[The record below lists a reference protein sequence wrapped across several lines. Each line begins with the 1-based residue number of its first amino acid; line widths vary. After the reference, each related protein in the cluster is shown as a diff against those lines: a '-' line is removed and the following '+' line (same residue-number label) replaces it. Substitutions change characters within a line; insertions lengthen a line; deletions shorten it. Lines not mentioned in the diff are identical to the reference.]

1 MAEEHDA
8 REVGERIARLLEE
21 LRTQANP
28 YAWQQVDELLRT
40 VLDLYG
46 RGLARVIEIA
56 SGDASAEE
64 MRAKLVA
71 DPLLTS
77 LLVLHGI
84 HPIDTQTRIQR
95 VLDDVR
101 ESLGPGAVAP
111 AFVAL
116 DGDSELRLRLEGKG
130 PRHASTLAAVQAAI
144 ERAIAEAAPEVASI
158 VFESAPFAAETP
170 GPLVQLNGR
179 KRADGPGTWTSV
191 DVGKMGP
198 GEMRALEVDGHRLV
212 VCSISGAL
220 YAYRDTCAACGS
232 RIEAGGLEGQHLT
245 CPSCGQRY
253 DLRLA
258 GRASDGSPLHLDPLP
273 LLADATGVRIA
284 LPEGAA

>member
-1 MAEEHDA
+1 MAEEHEA
-8 REVGERIARLLEE
+8 REVGERIARLLDE
-21 LRTQANP
+21 LRAQANP

-46 RGLARVIEIA
+46 RGLARVIELA

-64 MRAKLVA
+64 LRAKLVA

-84 HPIDTQTRIQR
+84 HPLDTRTRIQR
-95 VLDDVR
+95 VLDDVHA
-101 ESLGPGAVAP
+101 SLGPDAVAP
-111 AFVAL
+111 AFVSL
-116 DGDSELRLRLEGKG
+116 DDDSVLRLRLEGKG
-130 PRHASTLAAVQAAI
+130 PRHASTLAAVQGAI
-144 ERAIAEAAPEVASI
+144 ERAIAEAAPEVTSI
-158 VFESAPFAAETP
+158 VFESAPVSAEAP
-170 GPLVQLNGR
+170 GRLVQLNGR
-179 KRADGPGTWTSV
+179 KTHGPGTWTSV
-191 DVGKMGP
+191 DLGKMGP
-198 GEMRALEVDGHRLV
+198 GEMRALEVDGQRLV

-232 RIEAGGLEGQHLT
+232 RIDAGDLDGQHLT

-258 GRASDGSPLHLDPLP
+258 GRASDGSPLQLDPLP
-273 LLADATGVRIA
+273 VLADATGVRIA

>member
-8 REVGERIARLLEE
+8 REVGERIARLLDE
-21 LRTQANP
+21 LRAQANP

-46 RGLARVIEIA
+46 RGLARVVEIA
-56 SGDASAEE
+56 SGAASAEE
-64 MRAKLVA
+64 LRAKLAA
-71 DPLLTS
+71 DPLLTG

-84 HPIDTQTRIQR
+84 HPLDTRTRIER
-95 VLDDVR
+95 VLDHVR
-101 ESLGPGAVAP
+101 ESLGPDALAP
-111 AFVAL
+111 AFVSL
-116 DGDSELRLRLEGKG
+116 DGDSVLRLRLEGKG
-130 PRHASTLAAVQAAI
+130 PRHASTVAAVQGAI
-144 ERAIAEAAPEVASI
+144 ERAIAETAPEVASI
-158 VFESAPFAAETP
+158 VFEGPPLGADAP

-179 KRADGPGTWTSV
+179 KKAHGSGTWTSI
-191 DVGKMGP
+191 DLGKMGP
-198 GEMRALEVDGHRLV
+198 GEMRALQVAGQRLV

-232 RIEAGGLEGQHLT
+232 RIDAGGLEGQHLT

>member
-8 REVGERIARLLEE
+8 REVGEKIARLLEE
-21 LRTQANP
+21 LRAQANP

-64 MRAKLVA
+64 LRANLIA

-84 HPIDTQTRIQR
+84 HPLDTRRRIER
-95 VLDDVR
+95 VLENVR
-101 ESLGPGAVAP
+101 ESLGPEAVAP
-111 AFVAL
+111 AFVSL
-116 DGDSELRLRLEGKG
+116 DSDSVLRLRLEGKG
-130 PRHASTLAAVQAAI
+130 PRHASTLAAVQGAI

-158 VFESAPFAAETP
+158 VFEAAPV
-170 GPLVQLNGR
+170 GPEALGRLVQLNGR
-179 KRADGPGTWTSV
+179 KTHGPGTWTSI
-191 DVGKMGP
+191 DLGKLGP
-198 GEMRALEVDGHRLV
+198 GEMRALEVGGQRLV

-232 RIEAGGLEGQHLT
+232 RIDAGGLEGQHLT

-258 GRASDGSPLHLDPLP
+258 GRASDGSPLQLDPLP